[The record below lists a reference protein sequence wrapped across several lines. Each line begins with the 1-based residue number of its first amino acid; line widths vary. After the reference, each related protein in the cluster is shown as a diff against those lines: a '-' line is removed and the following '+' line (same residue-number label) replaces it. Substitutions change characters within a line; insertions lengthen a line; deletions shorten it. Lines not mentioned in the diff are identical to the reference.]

1 MELVM
6 TDPVRRFLTAC
17 AFTGLLL
24 LTAGRA
30 EAQAR
35 LALLIANESYDPKL
49 GVLKRPKTDVA
60 LIEAS
65 LRKLGFQVEKIS
77 DAGFVDIHRAITRH
91 TSRVRASGDN
101 ALSFIYYAGHGVSHP
116 QLKANYL
123 IPIDVAE
130 WDDSSVWERLI
141 DLKADLIDKLRANSP
156 AAFHFVVFDA
166 CRNELQMTSKD
177 RPIQVGG
184 KAFVATPQA
193 SGVLVAYATQEGM
206 TAPDSG
212 NYAQALARNLEIP
225 GVEAVTIFR
234 NVQLDVQA
242 NNGQQPFVVWSGLQ
256 RIYFASAASQAT
268 TPPPALS
275 NQLIY
280 KSCRLPEFGQEGW
293 FRTEEHTGS
302 TGWVGGGNNQTWG
315 CDRVAATFISQRGIG
330 QRNKVEHLS
339 SSERSNKDFLGHVT
353 YDYTCKVKVS
363 WDPVFVEKRD
373 AKCGVEKQ

>member
-1 MELVM
+1 MVLALGY
-6 TDPVRRFLTAC
+6 PVRRVLTTFVLA
-17 AFTGLLL
+17 GLLS

-30 EAQAR
+30 EAEAR

-49 GVLKRPKTDVA
+49 GVLKQPKTDVA
-60 LIEAS
+60 LIETS
-65 LRKLGFQVEKIS
+65 LRKLGFQIEKIG
-77 DAGFVDIHRAITRH
+77 DAGFVDIHRAISRH
-91 TSRVRASGDN
+91 TARVRGAGDN

-123 IPIDVAE
+123 IPTDVTE

-141 DLKADLIDKLRANSP
+141 DLKADLIDKLRASSP

-166 CRNELQMTSKD
+166 CRNELQITSKD
-177 RPIQVGG
+177 RPIQIGG

-212 NYAQALARNLEIP
+212 NYAKALARNLEIP
-225 GVEAVTIFR
+225 DVEAVTMFR
-234 NVQLDVQA
+234 NVQLEVQA
-242 NNGQQPFVVWSGLQ
+242 SNGQQPFVIWSGLQ
-256 RIYFASAASQAT
+256 RIYFMSSATQAT
-268 TPPPALS
+268 TPANPS

-293 FRTEEHTGS
+293 LRTEEHTGS
-302 TGWVGGGNNQTWG
+302 TGWVGGGNNQRWG
-315 CDRVAATFISQRGIG
+315 CDRVAASFIAQRAIG

-339 SSERSNKDFLGHVT
+339 SSERSNKDLLGHVT
-353 YDYTCKVKVS
+353 YDYSCKVRVS
-363 WDPVFVEKRD
+363 WDPLYLERRD
-373 AKCGVEKQ
+373 AKCGIEKQ

>member
-1 MELVM
+1 MGLTV
-6 TDPVRRFLTAC
+6 TDPARRVLTTC
-17 AFTGLLL
+17 IFVGFLLL
-24 LTAGRA
+24 MADRA

-60 LIEAS
+60 LIETS
-65 LRKLGFQVEKIS
+65 LRKLGFQVEKIG

-91 TSRVRASGDN
+91 TTRVRASGDN

-123 IPIDVAE
+123 IPTDVTE
-130 WDDSSVWERLI
+130 WDDGSVWERLI

-166 CRNELQMTSKD
+166 CRNELQITSKD

-184 KAFVATPQA
+184 KAFVATPQS
-193 SGVLVAYATQEGM
+193 SGILVAYATQEGM

-212 NYAQALARNLEIP
+212 TYAKALARNLEIP
-225 GVEAVTIFR
+225 GVEAVTMFR
-234 NVQLDVQA
+234 NIQLDVQA
-242 NNGQQPFVVWSGLQ
+242 SNGQQPFVVWSGLQ
-256 RIYFASAASQAT
+256 RIYFASSASQAT
-268 TPPPALS
+268 TPAVPS
-275 NQLIY
+275 NQVIY
-280 KSCRLPEFGQEGW
+280 KSCRLPEFGQEDW
-293 FRTEEHTGS
+293 LRTEEHTGS

-315 CDRVAATFISQRGIG
+315 CDRVAANFISQRAIG

-339 SSERSNKDFLGHVT
+339 SSERSNKDLLGHVT
-353 YDYTCKVKVS
+353 YDYMCKVRVS
-363 WDPVFVEKRD
+363 WDPLFVERRD
-373 AKCGVEKQ
+373 QKCGIEKQ